1 MAIHLVLLSSL
12 EKIMRN
18 EPITESNF
26 TGFSMLNNERKSFQ
40 LHISSDCDKVSLEI
54 QSDLSCITPYT
65 VEYLPSEYAINEKT
79 ADDYVIRSKDGY
91 YPDLLLPASE
101 TIKLENGSK
110 TLWFEINPTQKLEA
124 GIHKIEIIISS
135 DNMKSSASFEVE
147 VINCPLEK
155 QSLIFTNWFH
165 SDCLMQE
172 YGFEAFSDEYWRVV
186 KNYMSV
192 AREHGM
198 NCILTPLF
206 TPSLDIAIG
215 GERPTVQLIDVK
227 VTEGKYSFD
236 FGKLKKWISIA
247 QNCGIEYFE
256 MSHLFTQ
263 WGAKFAPKIM
273 ADVDGENK
281 KIFGWHTRAYSKK
294 YKKFLTEFSSELK
307 SVIEELGLKDKTLIH
322 VSDEPNLSQIF
333 SYRIAANIIKKLFS
347 GYKIIDALSNYGF
360 YKYKLVNTPIP
371 ANNHIE
377 PFINNVPELWTY
389 YCCAQ
394 DNRYVSNRF
403 FSIPSQ
409 RNRVL
414 GYQLY
419 KYNVKGFL
427 HWGYNF
433 WNTQYSKKKIN
444 PYEITDAG
452 KAFQSGDSYVVY
464 PKKDGT
470 PLCSLRLKVFYDGFQ
485 DMMALKT
492 LEKLAGREKAL
503 AVLEK
508 GLEKKLTFFEYPHS
522 NEWQL
527 ESRERINI
535 AIKSSLKTQNNK

>member
-18 EPITESNF
+18 EPITKSNF

-215 GERPTVQLIDVK
+215 
-227 VTEGKYSFD
+227 
-236 FGKLKKWISIA
+236 
-247 QNCGIEYFE
+247 
-256 MSHLFTQ
+256 
-263 WGAKFAPKIM
+263 
-273 ADVDGENK
+273 
-281 KIFGWHTRAYSKK
+281 
-294 YKKFLTEFSSELK
+294 
-307 SVIEELGLKDKTLIH
+307 
-322 VSDEPNLSQIF
+322 
-333 SYRIAANIIKKLFS
+333 
-347 GYKIIDALSNYGF
+347 
-360 YKYKLVNTPIP
+360 
-371 ANNHIE
+371 
-377 PFINNVPELWTY
+377 
-389 YCCAQ
+389 
-394 DNRYVSNRF
+394 
-403 FSIPSQ
+403 
-409 RNRVL
+409 
-414 GYQLY
+414 
-419 KYNVKGFL
+419 
-427 HWGYNF
+427 
-433 WNTQYSKKKIN
+433 
-444 PYEITDAG
+444 
-452 KAFQSGDSYVVY
+452 
-464 PKKDGT
+464 
-470 PLCSLRLKVFYDGFQ
+470 
-485 DMMALKT
+485 
-492 LEKLAGREKAL
+492 
-503 AVLEK
+503 
-508 GLEKKLTFFEYPHS
+508 
-522 NEWQL
+522 
-527 ESRERINI
+527 
-535 AIKSSLKTQNNK
+535 